1 MFVSMI
7 FLVKSEHH
15 EILSVQKLILLYIA
29 LTE

>member
-15 EILSVQKLILLYIA
+15 EILSVQKLILEYIA
-29 LTE
+29 VTE